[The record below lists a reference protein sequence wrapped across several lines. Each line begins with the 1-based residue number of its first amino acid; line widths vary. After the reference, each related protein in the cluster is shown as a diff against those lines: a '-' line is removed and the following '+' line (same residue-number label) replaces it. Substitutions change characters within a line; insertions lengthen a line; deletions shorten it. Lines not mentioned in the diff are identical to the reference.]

1 MRRMRRTLC
10 TILFIAAAAAGCK
23 KSGSTAATTPHAD
36 HADHDMAAPPAAE
49 AHHATATIA
58 AASGSHVAGTIELVE
73 VAGGVTLTAKLTGLT
88 PGEHGFHIHEKGD
101 CSAAD
106 ATSAGGHWNPEK
118 HAHGSPDAAE
128 HHMGDAGNL
137 TASADGTVDQ
147 TITLHGA
154 SLGDGE
160 DSAIGKGFIIHDKV
174 DDFTTQPTGNA
185 GARVGCGVITKE

>member
-1 MRRMRRTLC
+1 MRQTLC
-10 TILFIAAAAAGCK
+10 AFLFLAAATAGCK
-23 KSGSTAATTPHAD
+23 KSSTTAPTTPHDEMA
-36 HADHDMAAPPAAE
+36 HDMPAPPE
-49 AHHATATIA
+49 AKHATATIA
-58 AASGSHVAGTIELVE
+58 AASGSSVSGTIELVE
-73 VAGGVTLTAKLTGLT
+73 VAGGVTLTAKLAGLT

-101 CSAAD
+101 CSAPD

-118 HAHGSPDAAE
+118 HAHGAPDAAE

-137 TASADGTVDQ
+137 TAGADGTVDQ

-160 DSAIGKGFIIHDKV
+160 DSAIGKGFIIHEKV

-185 GARVGCGVITKE
+185 GARVGCGVITAAP